1 MNNLNL
7 PAFQYKIKHIEN
19 KAYIYDILRK
29 KFILITPEEWVRQ
42 HLVNYLIGYLSY
54 PKQLIANEV
63 SIRLNS
69 TSKRCDTVVYSKTLQ
84 PQVIIEYKSPE
95 IDLSQA
101 VFDQALRY
109 NMVLRVKYIILSN
122 GIKHIC
128 CKIDYDNNK
137 YIFLSDI
144 PRYEDL

>member
-1 MNNLNL
+1 MGKT
-7 PAFQYKIKHIEN
+7 AF
-19 KAYIYDILRK
+19 RK
-29 KFILITPEEWVRQ
+29 
-42 HLVNYLIGYLSY
+42 LSDW
-54 PKQLIANEV
+54 LF
-63 SIRLNS
+63 
-69 TSKRCDTVVYSKTLQ
+69 KRCDTVIYSKTLQ

-144 PRYEDL
+144 PKYEDL

>member
-29 KFILITPEEWVRQ
+29 KFIQITPEEWVRQ
-42 HLVNYLIGYLSY
+42 HFVNYLIGYLSY

-69 TSKRCDTVVYSKTLQ
+69 TSKRCDTVIYSKTLQ

-101 VFDQALRY
+101 VFDQTLRY

-144 PRYEDL
+144 PKYEDL

>member
-7 PAFQYKIKHIEN
+7 PSFQYKIKHIEN

-29 KFILITPEEWVRQ
+29 KFIVITPEEWVRQ
-42 HLVNYLIGYLSY
+42 HFVNYLIGYLNY

-69 TSKRCDTVVYSKTLQ
+69 TSKRCDTVIYTKTLQ
-84 PQVIIEYKSPE
+84 PQVIIEYKSPDIE
-95 IDLSQA
+95 LSQA
-101 VFDQALRY
+101 VFDQVMRY

-128 CKIDYDNNK
+128 SRIDYDNNR
-137 YIFLSDI
+137 YIFLPEI
-144 PRYEDL
+144 PQYEDL

>member
-42 HLVNYLIGYLSY
+42 HFVNYLIGYLSY

-69 TSKRCDTVVYSKTLQ
+69 TSKRCDTV
-84 PQVIIEYKSPE
+84 IYKSPE

-144 PRYEDL
+144 PKYEDL

>member
-42 HLVNYLIGYLSY
+42 HFVNYLIGYLSY

-69 TSKRCDTVVYSKTLQ
+69 TSKRCDTVIYSKTLQ

-144 PRYEDL
+144 PKYEDL

>member
-7 PAFQYKIKHIEN
+7 PSFQYKIKHIEN

-29 KFILITPEEWVRQ
+29 KFIVITPEEWVRQ
-42 HLVNYLIGYLSY
+42 HFVNYLIGYLNY

-69 TSKRCDTVVYSKTLQ
+69 TSKRCDTVIYTKTLQ
-84 PQVIIEYKSPE
+84 PQVIIEYKSPDIE
-95 IDLSQA
+95 LSQA
-101 VFDQALRY
+101 VFDQVMRY

-128 CKIDYDNNK
+128 SRIDYENNR
-137 YIFLSDI
+137 YIFLPEI
-144 PRYEDL
+144 PQYEDL

>member
-42 HLVNYLIGYLSY
+42 HFVNYLIGYLSY

-63 SIRLNS
+63 SIRLTS
-69 TSKRCDTVVYSKTLQ
+69 TSKRCATVIYSKTLQ

-144 PRYEDL
+144 PKYEDL

>member
-29 KFILITPEEWVRQ
+29 KFIQITPEEWVRQ
-42 HLVNYLIGYLSY
+42 HFVNYLIGYLSY

-69 TSKRCDTVVYSKTLQ
+69 TSKRCDTVIYSKTLQ
-84 PQVIIEYKSPE
+84 PQMIIEYKSPE

-137 YIFLSDI
+137 YIFLPDI
-144 PRYEDL
+144 TKYEDL

>member
-19 KAYIYDILRK
+19 KEYIYDILRK

-42 HLVNYLIGYLSY
+42 HFVNYLIGYLSY

-69 TSKRCDTVVYSKTLQ
+69 TSKRCDTVIYSKTLQ

-144 PRYEDL
+144 PKYEDL

>member
-29 KFILITPEEWVRQ
+29 KFIQITPEEWVRQ
-42 HLVNYLIGYLSY
+42 HFVNYLIGYLSY

-69 TSKRCDTVVYSKTLQ
+69 TSKRCDTVIYSKTLQ

-101 VFDQALRY
+101 VFDRALRY

-137 YIFLSDI
+137 YIFLPDI
-144 PRYEDL
+144 PKYEDL

>member
-7 PAFQYKIKHIEN
+7 PSFQYKIKHIEN

-29 KFILITPEEWVRQ
+29 KFIVITPEEWVRQ
-42 HLVNYLIGYLSY
+42 HFVNYLIGYLNY

-63 SIRLNS
+63 SILLNS
-69 TSKRCDTVVYSKTLQ
+69 TSKRCDTVIYTKTLQ
-84 PQVIIEYKSPE
+84 PQVIIEYKSPDIE
-95 IDLSQA
+95 LSQA
-101 VFDQALRY
+101 VFDQVMRY

-128 CKIDYDNNK
+128 SRIDYENNR
-137 YIFLSDI
+137 YIFLPEI
-144 PRYEDL
+144 PQYEDL

>member
-7 PAFQYKIKHIEN
+7 PSFQYKIKHIEN

-29 KFILITPEEWVRQ
+29 KFIVITPEEWVRQ
-42 HLVNYLIGYLSY
+42 HFVNYLIGYLNY

-69 TSKRCDTVVYSKTLQ
+69 TSKRCDTVIYTKTLQ
-84 PQVIIEYKSPE
+84 PQMIIEYKSPDIE
-95 IDLSQA
+95 LSQA
-101 VFDQALRY
+101 VFDQVMRY

-128 CKIDYDNNK
+128 SRIDYENNR
-137 YIFLSDI
+137 YIFLPEI
-144 PRYEDL
+144 PQYEDL